1 MSKDTT
7 LTFAQTETASSS
19 YKWSLK
25 LPMPSLKPTDEV
37 EAQIEESQEEEVED
51 NTPYASEF
59 TFVNIDNTKAPTS
72 SPRHGYS

>member
-1 MSKDTT
+1 
-7 LTFAQTETASSS
+7 
-19 YKWSLK
+19 
-25 LPMPSLKPTDEV
+25 MPSLKPTDEV